1 MTCFGN
7 QALGSG
13 ARVGREIL
21 RNDHLLHFLGG
32 AMKSDR
38 GHDSLLDEPAGDTI
52 SDFHQAASISLRG
65 QSAEEMQIR
74 HFGSRS
80 TSGDA

>member
-1 MTCFGN
+1 MTYFEDKA
-7 QALGSG
+7 QRLG
-13 ARVGREIL
+13 ARVGREIP
-21 RNDHLLHFLGG
+21 RNDHLLHFQGG
-32 AMKSDR
+32 AMKSD
-38 GHDSLLDEPAGDTI
+38 GPHDGLFDEPAGDTI

-65 QSAEEMQIR
+65 QSAEEMPIT